1 MKAIFAAALAACF
14 AVPAAAQEQCG
25 NTADVYAALLHQF
38 GEYRRAAGYLGDM
51 SGWVEVWGNPEGEG
65 TWTIVVSLPTGET
78 CLIASGIGFDTFN
91 APPNL

>member
-14 AVPAAAQEQCG
+14 AVPASAQEVCG
-25 NTADVYAALLHQF
+25 NTAEVYKALLNEF

-51 SGWVEVWGNPEGEG
+51 SGWVEFWGSDEGS
-65 TWTIVVSLPTGET
+65 WTILLSMPNGQT
-78 CLIASGIGFDTFN
+78 CLISSGIGFDTFN